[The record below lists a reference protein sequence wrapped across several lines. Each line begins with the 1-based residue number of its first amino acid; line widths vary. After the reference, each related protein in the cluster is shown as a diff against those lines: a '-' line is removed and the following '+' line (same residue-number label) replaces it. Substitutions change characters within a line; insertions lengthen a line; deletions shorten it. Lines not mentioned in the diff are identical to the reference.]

1 MPQNLQCSPGL
12 AVSRPA
18 TISRPELMAQG
29 TDDRFRLLVHRL
41 LAFASR
47 LEAIRAGF
55 GQLIGLTGSQY
66 TILICISH
74 LGEED
79 GGVGVNQIADHLN
92 YSGAFVTVEA
102 NSLTAQGLVR
112 KRQNPDDRRR
122 VLLTVSKKGRSLLAR
137 LAPTQRQVND
147 ALFATM
153 SKADFDRLV
162 EIAGYLVR
170 DATHSQRLLELL
182 TLTQKARAHDSR

>member
-1 MPQNLQCSPGL
+1 
-12 AVSRPA
+12 
-18 TISRPELMAQG
+18 
-29 TDDRFRLLVHRL
+29 
-41 LAFASR
+41 
-47 LEAIRAGF
+47 
-55 GQLIGLTGSQY
+55 
-66 TILICISH
+66 
-74 LGEED
+74 
-79 GGVGVNQIADHLN
+79 
-92 YSGAFVTVEA
+92 
-102 NSLTAQGLVR
+102 
-112 KRQNPDDRRR
+112 